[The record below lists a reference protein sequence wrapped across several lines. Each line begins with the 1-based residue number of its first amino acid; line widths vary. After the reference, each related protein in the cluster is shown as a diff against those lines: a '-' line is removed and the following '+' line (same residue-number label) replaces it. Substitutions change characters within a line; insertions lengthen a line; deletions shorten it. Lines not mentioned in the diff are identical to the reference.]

1 MPVNHIHVCV
11 KKKILPITVQTTT
24 QKSIIVLPGT
34 AKMRYLLYQ
43 KYHKLKII
51 SPVEKTFRYMQQ
63 ELNDFIE

>member
-1 MPVNHIHVCV
+1 MSYVNVFLKDV
-11 KKKILPITVQTTT
+11 WTTYFYDDEIL
-24 QKSIIVLPGT
+24 
-34 AKMRYLLYQ
+34 KMRYLLYQ